1 MKCEQDISTMKNSIL
16 ILLLALLFLP
26 ACAVTAQDLRTKKV
40 ILITLDGFRWQEL
53 FQGAD
58 SALLFG
64 EKYTRKKKATEQ
76 FWSNSIAGRREKLM
90 PFVWDVIG
98 NHGQLYGNREYENRV
113 NCSNPFWFSA
123 PGYSEMLVGF
133 VDRRVNSNASV
144 SPNPTVLEFIG
155 RRQEYRDSVA
165 VFSSWHGVSLIA
177 KPSDSSIQVNAGRA
191 LASGELSEAEKL
203 LNTFQQT
210 MPREGPRHD
219 SLTFQYAFEYLKRA
233 RPRVLYISFNDTDRY
248 GHRGQYDKYLASAYH
263 SDRMIGMLWDWIQ
276 SQDDYRDQ
284 TTLLITTDHGRGKG
298 PRRAAWKH
306 HGRATTGSSQIWM
319 AVIGPDTPPS
329 GEMKTKG
336 QYFQKQVAGTLAA
349 FLGIDYSARQPVG
362 GVIQNTIQAGMLS
375 ENIGPVRNVSNTQ
388 E

>member
-1 MKCEQDISTMKNSIL
+1 MKSGIQF
-16 ILLLALLFLP
+16 LLFLLLLLP
-26 ACAVTAQDLRTKKV
+26 GSAATAQELRTRNV

-58 SALLFG
+58 SALLFMK
-64 EKYTRKKKATEQ
+64 KYTKDKNATLQ
-76 FWSNSIAGRREKLM
+76 FWNNSAAGRREKLM
-90 PFVWDVIG
+90 PFVWNVIG
-98 NHGQLYGNREYENRV
+98 NQGQLYGNRVLGNRAD
-113 NCSNPFWFSA
+113 CSNPFRFSS

-133 VDRRVNSNASV
+133 VDRRINSNNSV

-155 RRQEYRDSVA
+155 RRQGYQDSVA

-177 KPSDSSIQVNAGRA
+177 LPTDSSIQVNAGRA
-191 LASGELSEAEKL
+191 LASGELSETEKT
-203 LNTFQQT
+203 LNAFQQT
-210 MPREGPRHD
+210 MSREGPRRD
-219 SLTFQYAFEYLKRA
+219 SITFQYAFEYLKRA

-248 GHRGQYDKYLASAYH
+248 GHRGEYDKYLASAH
-263 SDRMIGMLWDWIQ
+263 DSDRMIGMLWDWIQ

-306 HGRATTGSSQIWM
+306 HGRTTPGSSQIWM
-319 AVIGPDTPPS
+319 AVIGPDTQPS

-349 FLGIDYSARQPVG
+349 FLGLDYSARQPVG
-362 GVIQNTIQAGMLS
+362 EVIQNMIQAGMLS
-375 ENIGPVRNVSNTQ
+375 ENIRPSKNVPNIHK
-388 E
+388 